1 MNYDKLAE
9 LLFPNINDDISYY
22 ETMYPEREEQFVTRF
37 APSPTGFIHMGS
49 LYTAYIS
56 YLFAKKNNGI
66 FYLRIEDTD
75 QNRKVENG
83 IELIIKDLEKFNIE
97 ISESPVSGGN
107 YAPYIQSERR
117 EIYLAFAKNLIRQG
131 LAYPCFCTKEELDL
145 IRKKQE
151 ETKDRIGYYG
161 KWAKDRNL
169 SFDEIKAKIDQNL
182 SFVIRLKSSGDYNK
196 KIEIKDLIKGKI
208 EFPENDID
216 VVLIK
221 SDGLPTYHFAHAID
235 DHLMRTTH
243 IIRGDEWLSSLP
255 VHYELFKVLKFK
267 FPKYAHI
274 APINK
279 KIDTTVRKLSKRYD
293 SECNISYYYEK
304 GIPTDVIK
312 LYLATLINSNFEN
325 WYLNNIDKKIYE
337 FNFEFNKMS
346 ISGPIFDME
355 KLINISKTYFSTLK
369 AEEIYENL
377 LKYYKIYNQR
387 MYNLINNNKD
397 YTISILN
404 IERNKKRPRKDI
416 SAYSDFESLFIYM
429 YDEYFYKLNEKANLI
444 KDYKNILLDFINL
457 YDAEDTEEEWFEM
470 VKNIGEKHNYAS
482 SVKQY
487 NEEPQKYNGNIT
499 DVCALIRFAITNRL
513 ESPNIYEIL
522 KVLGKDKVIE
532 RINYFLDN
540 NN

>member
-1 MNYDKLAE
+1 MDYEKLAE
-9 LLFPNINDDISYY
+9 LLFPNINDDISFY
-22 ETMYPEREEQFVTRF
+22 EEKYPEREESFVTRF

-56 YLFAKKNNGI
+56 YLFAKKNNGV

-83 IELIIKDLEKFNIE
+83 IELIIKDLEKFDIE
-97 ISESPVSGGN
+97 ISEGPINGGK
-107 YAPYIQSERR
+107 YAPYIQSERKN
-117 EIYLAFAKNLIRQG
+117 IYLSYAKNLIKQG

-145 IRKKQE
+145 IRKQQE
-151 ETKDRIGYYG
+151 SLKDRIGYYG

-169 SFDEIKAKIDQNL
+169 AFEEIKEKLNNNIP
-182 SFVIRLKSSGDYNK
+182 FVIRLKSMGDYNK

-235 DHLMRTTH
+235 DHLMHTTH
-243 IIRGDEWLSSLP
+243 IIRGDEWLSSIP
-255 VHYELFKVLKFK
+255 VHYELFKILKFK

-293 SECNISYYYEK
+293 PECNISYYYEK

-325 WYLNNIDKKIYE
+325 WYLSNMHEEIYK

-346 ISGPIFDME
+346 ISGPIFDIE
-355 KLINISKTYFSTLK
+355 KLTNISKTYFSVLK
-369 AEEIYENL
+369 AEEIYDNL
-377 LKYYKIYNQR
+377 LNYYKMYNER
-387 MYNLINNNKD
+387 MYNLIKNNKE

-416 SAYSDFESLFIYM
+416 SAYSDFEGLFIYM
-429 YDEYFYKLNEKANLI
+429 YDEYFYKLNEKMELI
-444 KDYKNILLDFINL
+444 KEYKNILLDFIKD
-457 YDAEDTEEEWFEM
+457 YDDSADEENWFEM
-470 VKNIGEKHNYAS
+470 VKSIAAKYNYAV
-482 SVKQY
+482 SVKEY
-487 NEEPQKYNGNIT
+487 NELPEKYNGNIT
-499 DVCALIRFAITNRL
+499 DVCTLIRFAITNRL

-532 RINYFLDN
+532 RINYFIEKEK
-540 NN
+540 